1 MKKNKKIKKSL
12 ELFKDFSNKFD
23 YDLTYENIVKIKIGK
38 DVINIS
44 EEDWKVLI
52 ETDRMNLIVLNN
64 KPMFLTDIEYKK
76 IKKEYDS
83 TYRDL

>member
-1 MKKNKKIKKSL
+1 MKKKKNEI
-12 ELFKDFSNKFD
+12 FKDFSKGFD